1 MGKVS
6 AAVNMI
12 VKDIDRFLAN
22 QETIKSAVRHQIA
35 QYVYQDVQE
44 IFKQGVDEFYNAYQ
58 PKFYKRTN
66 SLYDAYNIY
75 ISNQGID
82 WDAGGHLMSGAHR
95 ADNGFIYELAFN
107 QGYHGGA
114 LGSSAGVLWRTPHP
128 LHAQRMGMPAYSQWG
143 FAAPQSKA
151 PSDYIWEALDEY
163 ENSGIINDYAN
174 IVVPH
179 VIKQYLPF

>member
-1 MGKVS
+1 MGKIS
-6 AAVNMI
+6 AAVNMV
-12 VKDIDRFLAN
+12 VKDINSFLN
-22 QETIKSAVRHQIA
+22 SQEAIKRDVRHQIA
-35 QYVYQDVQE
+35 QYVYKDVQE
-44 IFKQGVDEFYNAYQ
+44 IFKQGVDEFYNAYK
-58 PKFYKRTN
+58 PKFYKRTK

-82 WDAGGHLMSGAHR
+82 WDAGGHLMSASHR

-114 LGSSAGVLWRTPHP
+114 LGSEAGILWRTPHP
-128 LHAQRMGMPAYSQWG
+128 IHAKRIGIPAYSEWG
-143 FAAPQSKA
+143 SAAIQSES
-151 PSDYIWEALDEY
+151 PSDYIWNALDEY

-174 IVVPH
+174 IVVPF